1 MYIYINARFLLSS
14 NAFIAIPQLLNN
26 YNYCMVISRFRRNDS
41 ILEAIEANDIEAND
55 RLFFGFAINFVSLFN
70 NRDS

>member
-1 MYIYINARFLLSS
+1 
-14 NAFIAIPQLLNN
+14 
-26 YNYCMVISRFRRNDS
+26 MVISRFRRNDS